1 LRQLAGKTT
10 IVPASQNAN
19 GKVSISFMGCQ
30 DKSRMGTAP
39 SGRLSI
45 DDIRTQAMLKDSD
58 TFELFIYKDKEMT
71 KLMAQL
77 EYGVSLLAS

>member
-1 LRQLAGKTT
+1 
-10 IVPASQNAN
+10 
-19 GKVSISFMGCQ
+19 
-30 DKSRMGTAP
+30 MGTAP